1 MKVIVSKTLE
11 DKFTE
16 FIVTDSLKKVMGFEG
31 VTTLIIQSFIES
43 DFDAGVFIG
52 DLKKKGVD
60 LFIYISENPSAV
72 LQMVLK
78 GVDGYY
84 YEDEFY
90 FEDEEELQTLIS
102 DIEEER
108 QEASNNTSAF
118 EAIATPAL
126 NTIST
131 FMRGYVAG
139 DKLVQTPLF
148 LEQTNSAITEL
159 TNVFKQQELELQT
172 MGNSALEVFEK
183 ASAII
188 RNMNEQKKAIEK
200 QLEQLETV
208 TSNSSSNKPAFG
220 NSILFFSPYKYLGNS
235 RVLVLKEYSP
245 TRYLTSFVLGF
256 AHYLHYV
263 KNKRIKVIFC
273 VQKGYCIGKRYE
285 DYVSIDETTKS
296 MLSLYDNEIIVT
308 NSPKKE
314 VMKELLSKPQ
324 DVVIVVDRLYG
335 KEAIVTGRCTTLN
348 VVSSYSDIQR
358 YGLKSED
365 TITSVTKFPNCFAC
379 ISRIKNYMTER
390 DARLAAYHQVFG
402 KDYEKICEYIH
413 LNS

>member
-1 MKVIVSKTLE
+1 MKVIVSKVLE
-11 DKFTE
+11 DRFNE
-16 FIVTDSLKKVMGFEG
+16 FVVTDSLKKVIDFTG
-31 VTTLIIQSFIES
+31 VTTLIIQSCIES

-52 DLKKKGVD
+52 NLKK
-60 LFIYISENPSAV
+60 
-72 LQMVLK
+72 K

-90 FEDEEELQTLIS
+90 FDDEEELQVLIS

-118 EAIATPAL
+118 EAVATPAL
-126 NTIST
+126 NIIST
-131 FMRGYVAG
+131 FMKGYVAG
-139 DKLVQTPLF
+139 DKLVQTPMF
-148 LEQTNSAITEL
+148 LEQTNSAIADL
-159 TNVFKQQELELQT
+159 TNVFRQQELELQT

-200 QLEQLETV
+200 QLEQLEHV
-208 TSNSSSNKPAFG
+208 TANSTANRPAFG
-220 NSILFFSPYKYLGNS
+220 NSVLFFSPYKYIGNS

-245 TRYLTSFVLGF
+245 TRYLTSFVVGF
-256 AHYLHYV
+256 AHYLHYAL
-263 KNKRIKVIFC
+263 NKRIKVIFC
-273 VQKGYCIGKRYE
+273 IQKGYCTGKRYE
-285 DYVSIDETTKS
+285 EFTSIDETTKS
-296 MLSLYDNEIIVT
+296 MMSLYDNEIIVT

-348 VVSSYSDIQR
+348 VVSARSDITR
-358 YGLKSED
+358 FGLKVQD
-365 TITSVTKFPNCFAC
+365 TITSVTRIPDCFAC
-379 ISRIKNYMTER
+379 ISLIRNYMTEK
-390 DARLAAYHQVFG
+390 DARLAAYNQVFE
-402 KDYEKICEYIH
+402 KDFRKICERIR
-413 LNS
+413 L

>member
-11 DKFTE
+11 DSFTE
-16 FIVTDSLKKVMGFEG
+16 FVVTDSLKKVIDFTG
-31 VTTLIIQSFIES
+31 VTTLIIQSCIES

-60 LFIYISENPSAV
+60 LFLYISSNPSAV
-72 LQMVLK
+72 LQMVIK

-90 FEDEEELQTLIS
+90 FDDEEELQVLIS

-118 EAIATPAL
+118 EAVATPAL
-126 NTIST
+126 NIIST
-131 FMRGYVAG
+131 FMKGYVAG
-139 DKLVQTPLF
+139 DKLVQTPMF
-148 LEQTNSAITEL
+148 LEQTNSAIADL
-159 TNVFKQQELELQT
+159 TNVFRQQELELQT

-200 QLEQLETV
+200 QLEQLEHV
-208 TSNSSSNKPAFG
+208 TANSTTNRPAFG
-220 NSILFFSPYKYLGNS
+220 NSVLFFSPYKYIGNS

-256 AHYLHYV
+256 THYLHYV
-263 KNKRIKVIFC
+263 LNKRVKVIFC
-273 VQKGYCIGKRYE
+273 IQKGYYTGKRYE
-285 DYVSIDETTKS
+285 EFTSIDETTKS
-296 MLSLYDNEIIVT
+296 MMSLYDNEIIVT

-348 VVSSYSDIQR
+348 VVSARSDIQR
-358 YGLKSED
+358 FGLKVQD
-365 TITSVTKFPNCFAC
+365 TITSVTRIPDCFAC
-379 ISRIKNYMTER
+379 ISLIRNYMTEK
-390 DARLAAYHQVFG
+390 DARLAAYNQVFE
-402 KDYEKICEYIH
+402 KDFRKICERIH
-413 LNS
+413 L

>member
-1 MKVIVSKTLE
+1 MVI
-11 DKFTE
+11 
-16 FIVTDSLKKVMGFEG
+16 
-31 VTTLIIQSFIES
+31 
-43 DFDAGVFIG
+43 
-52 DLKKKGVD
+52 
-60 LFIYISENPSAV
+60 
-72 LQMVLK
+72 K

-90 FEDEEELQTLIS
+90 FDDEEELQVLIS

-118 EAIATPAL
+118 EAVATPAL
-126 NTIST
+126 NIIST
-131 FMRGYVAG
+131 FMKGYVAG

-148 LEQTNSAITEL
+148 LEQTNSAIADL
-159 TNVFKQQELELQT
+159 TNVFRQQELELQT

-200 QLEQLETV
+200 QLEQLEHV
-208 TSNSSSNKPAFG
+208 TANSTANRPAFG
-220 NSILFFSPYKYLGNS
+220 NSVLFFSPYKYIGNS

-245 TRYLTSFVLGF
+245 TRYLTSFVVGF

-263 KNKRIKVIFC
+263 LNKRIKVIFC
-273 VQKGYCIGKRYE
+273 VQKGYCTGKRYE
-285 DYVSIDETTKS
+285 EFTSIDETTKS
-296 MLSLYDNEIIVT
+296 MMSLYDNEIIVT

-348 VVSSYSDIQR
+348 VVSARSDIQR
-358 YGLKSED
+358 FGLKVQD
-365 TITSVTKFPNCFAC
+365 TITSVTRIPDCFAC
-379 ISRIKNYMTER
+379 ISLIRNYMTEK
-390 DARLAAYHQVFG
+390 DARLAAYNQVFE
-402 KDYEKICEYIH
+402 KDFRKICERIR
-413 LNS
+413 L